1 MNVVTAGVWIRDN
14 EKVFLVRRGPAESL
28 AGHWEFPGGKVEL
41 GESDEECL
49 ARELKEE
56 LAIDVTVGKL
66 LEESHYI
73 YEHGEFLIRAYAVC
87 CSSQEYSLSVHDLAE
102 WVRFEEL
109 LNYSLAPADIPIA
122 EGLIEKRN
130 LNA

>member
-1 MNVVTAGVWIRDN
+1 MKVVTAGVWVRDN
-14 EKVFLVRRGPAESL
+14 EKVFLVRRGPGESL

-56 LAIDVTVGKL
+56 LAIDVIVGKL

-87 CSSQEYSLSVHDLAE
+87 CNSQEYSLSVHDLAE
-102 WVRFEEL
+102 WVGFAEL
-109 LNYSLAPADIPIA
+109 LNYRLAPADIPIA
-122 EGLIEKRN
+122 EKLAE
-130 LNA
+130 

>member
-1 MNVVTAGVWIRDN
+1 MKVVTAGVWIRDN

-56 LAIDVTVGKL
+56 LAIDVTVGNL
-66 LEESHYI
+66 LGESHYI